1 MILCEQLPKR
11 LELLISTRAWV
22 FVRLFEHI
30 CQHVRLAQ
38 PEFLEYVSL
47 TSERSATDLAIAL
60 SEFQRNLSPDQLTQ
74 LSSLQSYTPTADDF
88 DVLSLTTDIVAK
100 NSDRKSRFFASRV
113 QPLLVSIQQYCT
125 VLDTY
130 AGSHPIVALVW
141 GSIKLVLLVRPGRH
155 YLFSIACGCLLAR
168 LHRIMPN
175 TSTSSPSVLLS

>member
-1 MILCEQLPKR
+1 MRTAAKATGVIDFDWRLGLCPL
-11 LELLISTRAWV
+11 
-22 FVRLFEHI
+22 EHI

-38 PEFLEYVSL
+38 SESLEYVSL
-47 TSERSATDLAIAL
+47 TSKRSATDLAIAL

-74 LSSLQSYTPTADDF
+74 FSSLQSYTPTADD
-88 DVLSLTTDIVAK
+88 VLSLTNDIVAK
-100 NSDRKSRFFASRV
+100 NSDRKSRLFASRV

-141 GSIKLVLLVRPGRH
+141 GSIKLVLLVCPGRH
-155 YLFSIACGCLLAR
+155 YLFSIAYDCLLAR
-168 LHRIMPN
+168 LHRTMPN